1 MRKKKIMA
9 VLCIMAIG
17 IGGCQKTPDT
27 SIVKNKNMDKLISAA
42 RKDQDDVSNLL
53 DIKEYEDYKTTIEDS
68 KLGVTIHA
76 DAKVAIPNVEKLS
89 MFRVEQK
96 PIQQEF
102 LEKVRKVLLKDQKIY
117 DGSITHQRTKDVIEE
132 EIATLKREI
141 ADYEGEA
148 QDKKEHEK
156 EVQKEINRLKK
167 EYEKAPK
174 SMQFQGNES
183 DGMIRKVKELLK
195 KDPKNDFYMWE
206 NDLNPDGDVYYGI
219 TDGNDG
225 NYASLFVQNNPEY
238 GNCLRY
244 YVGKHGYEFLESAIV
259 GGDEFGYLDE
269 EQLEGRKEFTDEG
282 TTISIEE
289 AKEKADDLITQL
301 GFSEFRFYEGEM
313 REEGADIRRELEGL
327 ETKGYRKLYVL
338 RYMRNVKDV
347 FVTYESVGKY
357 SESFVGENVKKM
369 HWPVET
375 IEIRVNDNGIAGFF
389 FEAPTKITETVVENA
404 SLKSFDEIKGIFEKM
419 VAIAN
424 ASQADDEPM
433 KTKITVDQVVLG
445 YTRISEK
452 DSFHTGLLVPV
463 WDFIGTVEVTDGK
476 ETGIEKKSILTI
488 NAIDG
493 SVINRTLGY

>member
-1 MRKKKIMA
+1 MRKKKIIA

-42 RKDQDDVSNLL
+42 RKDQDNVSNLS
-53 DIKEYEDYKTTIEDS
+53 DIKEYEDYKKTIEDS

-89 MFRVEQK
+89 MFRVEQQ

-117 DGSITHQRTKDVIEE
+117 DGSITYQKTKDVIEE
-132 EIATLKREI
+132 EIAIWKREI

-148 QDKKEHEK
+148 QDKKEYEK

-183 DGMIRKVKELLK
+183 DGTIRKVKELLK
-195 KDPKNDFYMWE
+195 KDPKNEFYMWE
-206 NDLNPDGDVYYGI
+206 DDLNPDGDVYCGI

-244 YVGKHGYEFLESAIV
+244 YVGKHGYEFLEGAIV
-259 GGDEFGYLDE
+259 GGDEFGYLGE
-269 EQLEGRKEFTDEG
+269 EQTEGRKEFTDEG

-289 AKEKADDLITQL
+289 AKKKADNLITQL
-301 GFSEFRFYEGEM
+301 GLSEFQFYEGEM
-313 REEGADIRRELEGL
+313 REEGADIRRELEDL

-338 RYMRNVKDV
+338 RYMRTVEDV
-347 FVTYESVGKY
+347 FVTYESIGKF
-357 SESFVGENVKKM
+357 SESFVGEDVKKM

-424 ASQADDEPM
+424 ASQADDEPRE
-433 KTKITVDQVVLG
+433 TKITVDQVVLG

-463 WDFIGTVEVTDGK
+463 WDFMGTVEVTDGK

>member
-1 MRKKKIMA
+1 MRKKKIIA

-17 IGGCQKTPDT
+17 IGGCQQTPDT

-42 RKDQDDVSNLL
+42 RKDQDNVSDLS
-53 DIKEYEDYKTTIEDS
+53 DIKEYKDYKKTIEDS

-89 MFRVEQK
+89 MFRVEQQ

-117 DGSITHQRTKDVIEE
+117 DGSITYQKTKDVIEE
-132 EIATLKREI
+132 EIAIWKREI

-148 QDKKEHEK
+148 QDKKEYEK

-183 DGMIRKVKELLK
+183 DGTIRKVKELLK
-195 KDPKNDFYMWE
+195 KDPKNEFYMWE
-206 NDLNPDGDVYYGI
+206 DDLNPDGDVYYGI

-244 YVGKHGYEFLESAIV
+244 YVGKHGYEFLEGAIV
-259 GGDEFGYLDE
+259 GGDEFGYLGE
-269 EQLEGRKEFTDEG
+269 EQTEGRKEFTDEG

-289 AKEKADDLITQL
+289 AKKKADNLITQL
-301 GFSEFRFYEGEM
+301 GLSEFQFYEGEM
-313 REEGADIRRELEGL
+313 REEGADIRRELEDL

-338 RYMRNVKDV
+338 RYMRTVEDV
-347 FVTYESVGKY
+347 FVTYESIGKF
-357 SESFVGENVKKM
+357 SESFVGEDVKKM

-424 ASQADDEPM
+424 ASQADDEPRE
-433 KTKITVDQVVLG
+433 TKITVDQVVLG

>member
-1 MRKKKIMA
+1 MRKKKIIA

-17 IGGCQKTPDT
+17 IGGCQQTPDT

-42 RKDQDDVSNLL
+42 RKDQDNVSDLS
-53 DIKEYEDYKTTIEDS
+53 DIKEYEDYKKTIEDS

-89 MFRVEQK
+89 MFRVEQQ

-117 DGSITHQRTKDVIEE
+117 DGSITYQKTKDVIEE
-132 EIATLKREI
+132 EIAIWKREI

-148 QDKKEHEK
+148 QDKKEYEK

-183 DGMIRKVKELLK
+183 DGTIRKVKELLK
-195 KDPKNDFYMWE
+195 KDPKNEFYMWE
-206 NDLNPDGDVYYGI
+206 DDLNPDGDVYCGI

-244 YVGKHGYEFLESAIV
+244 YVGKHGYEFLEGAIV
-259 GGDEFGYLDE
+259 GGDEFGYLGE
-269 EQLEGRKEFTDEG
+269 EQTEGRKEFTDEG

-289 AKEKADDLITQL
+289 AKKKADNLITQL
-301 GFSEFRFYEGEM
+301 GLSEFQFYEGEM

-424 ASQADDEPM
+424 ASQADDEPRE
-433 KTKITVDQVVLG
+433 TKITVDQVVLG

-463 WDFIGTVEVTDGK
+463 WDFMGTVEVTDGK

>member
-1 MRKKKIMA
+1 MRKKKIIA

-17 IGGCQKTPDT
+17 IGGCQQTPDT

-42 RKDQDDVSNLL
+42 RKDQDNVSDLS
-53 DIKEYEDYKTTIEDS
+53 DIKEYEDYKKTIEDS

-89 MFRVEQK
+89 MFRVEQQ

-102 LEKVRKVLLKDQKIY
+102 LEKVRKVLLNDQKIY
-117 DGSITHQRTKDVIEE
+117 DGSITYQRTKDVIEE
-132 EIATLKREI
+132 EIAIWKREI

-148 QDKKEHEK
+148 QDKKEYEK

-183 DGMIRKVKELLK
+183 DGTIRKVKELLK
-195 KDPKNDFYMWE
+195 KDPKNEFYMWE
-206 NDLNPDGDVYYGI
+206 DDLNPDGDVYYGI

-244 YVGKHGYEFLESAIV
+244 YVGKHGYEFLEGAIV
-259 GGDEFGYLDE
+259 GGDEFGYLGE
-269 EQLEGRKEFTDEG
+269 EQTEGRKEFTDEG

-301 GFSEFRFYEGEM
+301 GLSEFRFYGGEL

-338 RYMRNVKDV
+338 RYMRTVEDV
-347 FVTYESVGKY
+347 FVTYESIGKF
-357 SESFVGENVKKM
+357 SESFVGEDVKKM

-433 KTKITVDQVVLG
+433 KTKITVGQVVLG

>member
-89 MFRVEQK
+89 MFRVEQQ

-167 EYEKAPK
+167 EMKKLQRACNFK
-174 SMQFQGNES
+174 
-183 DGMIRKVKELLK
+183 GM
-195 KDPKNDFYMWE
+195 
-206 NDLNPDGDVYYGI
+206 
-219 TDGNDG
+219 
-225 NYASLFVQNNPEY
+225 
-238 GNCLRY
+238 
-244 YVGKHGYEFLESAIV
+244 
-259 GGDEFGYLDE
+259 
-269 EQLEGRKEFTDEG
+269 
-282 TTISIEE
+282 
-289 AKEKADDLITQL
+289 
-301 GFSEFRFYEGEM
+301 
-313 REEGADIRRELEGL
+313 
-327 ETKGYRKLYVL
+327 
-338 RYMRNVKDV
+338 
-347 FVTYESVGKY
+347 
-357 SESFVGENVKKM
+357 
-369 HWPVET
+369 
-375 IEIRVNDNGIAGFF
+375 
-389 FEAPTKITETVVENA
+389 
-404 SLKSFDEIKGIFEKM
+404 
-419 VAIAN
+419 
-424 ASQADDEPM
+424 
-433 KTKITVDQVVLG
+433 
-445 YTRISEK
+445 
-452 DSFHTGLLVPV
+452 
-463 WDFIGTVEVTDGK
+463 
-476 ETGIEKKSILTI
+476 
-488 NAIDG
+488 
-493 SVINRTLGY
+493 NRTE

>member
-1 MRKKKIMA
+1 MRKKKIIA

-17 IGGCQKTPDT
+17 IGGCQQTPDT

-42 RKDQDDVSNLL
+42 RKDQDNVSDLS
-53 DIKEYEDYKTTIEDS
+53 DIKEYEDYKKTIEDS

-89 MFRVEQK
+89 MFRVEQQ

-102 LEKVRKVLLKDQKIY
+102 LEKVRKVLLNDQKIY
-117 DGSITHQRTKDVIEE
+117 DGSITYQRTKDVIEE
-132 EIATLKREI
+132 EIAIWKREI

-148 QDKKEHEK
+148 QDKKEYEK

-183 DGMIRKVKELLK
+183 DGTIRKVKELLK
-195 KDPKNDFYMWE
+195 KDPKNEFYMWE
-206 NDLNPDGDVYYGI
+206 DDLNPDGDVYYGI

-244 YVGKHGYEFLESAIV
+244 YVGKHGYEFLEGAIV
-259 GGDEFGYLDE
+259 GGDEFGYLGE
-269 EQLEGRKEFTDEG
+269 EQTEGRKEFTDEG

-301 GFSEFRFYEGEM
+301 GLSEFRFYGGEL

-338 RYMRNVKDV
+338 RYMRTVEDV
-347 FVTYESVGKY
+347 FVTYESIGKF
-357 SESFVGENVKKM
+357 SESFVGEDVKKM

-433 KTKITVDQVVLG
+433 KTKITVGQVVLG

-463 WDFIGTVEVTDGK
+463 WDFIGTVAVTDGK
-476 ETGIEKKSILTI
+476 ETGTEKKSILTI

>member
-1 MRKKKIMA
+1 MRKKKIIA

-17 IGGCQKTPDT
+17 IGGCQQTPDT

-42 RKDQDDVSNLL
+42 RKDQDNVSDLS
-53 DIKEYEDYKTTIEDS
+53 DIKEYEDYKKTIEDS

-89 MFRVEQK
+89 MFRVEQQ

-117 DGSITHQRTKDVIEE
+117 DGSITYQKTKDVIEE
-132 EIATLKREI
+132 EIAIWKREI

-148 QDKKEHEK
+148 QDKKEYEK

-183 DGMIRKVKELLK
+183 DGTIRKVKELLK
-195 KDPKNDFYMWE
+195 KDPKNEFYMWE
-206 NDLNPDGDVYYGI
+206 DDLNPDGDVYYGI

-244 YVGKHGYEFLESAIV
+244 YVGKHGYEFLEGAIV
-259 GGDEFGYLDE
+259 GGDEFGYLGE
-269 EQLEGRKEFTDEG
+269 EQTEGRKEFTDEG

-289 AKEKADDLITQL
+289 AKKKADNLITQL
-301 GFSEFRFYEGEM
+301 GLSEFQFYEGEM
-313 REEGADIRRELEGL
+313 REEGADIRRELEDL

-338 RYMRNVKDV
+338 RYMRTVEDV
-347 FVTYESVGKY
+347 FVTYESIGKF
-357 SESFVGENVKKM
+357 SESFVGEDVKKM

-375 IEIRVNDNGIAGFF
+375 IEIRVNDNEIAGFF

-424 ASQADDEPM
+424 ASQADDEPRE
-433 KTKITVDQVVLG
+433 TKITVDQVVLG